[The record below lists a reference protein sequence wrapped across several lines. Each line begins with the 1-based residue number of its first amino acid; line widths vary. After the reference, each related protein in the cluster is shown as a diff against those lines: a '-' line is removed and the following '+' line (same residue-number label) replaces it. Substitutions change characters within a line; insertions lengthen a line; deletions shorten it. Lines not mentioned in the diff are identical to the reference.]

1 MAYLSHKIEPY
12 TEVKS
17 DDGV

>member
-1 MAYLSHKIEPY
+1 MLWSYSSASEY

-17 DDGV
+17 DK